1 MNWLSRSIRI
11 KILMIAAIGAG
22 LLIAT
27 ALFAL
32 SKSLGPI
39 VTLELM
45 LVATAINMAAIYW
58 VIQKQIVTPARQL
71 SNDLNRLDRGDFS
84 FPIHISTQ
92 DEIGKIAFSAERVRT
107 NLSKIFHEVNSSAA
121 EISLTMAKLTSTTQV
136 ATQQSRLQYDAAST
150 TAATSD
156 QLAGS
161 LSSVSGI
168 AEVVSQH
175 TNDGM
180 EKTHKSNE
188 YISQLIGEIDLVGS
202 AVREIAESV
211 HEFIQST
218 NTITSMTKQVKEI
231 ADQTNLLALNAAI
244 EAARAG
250 EQGRGFA
257 VVADEVRK
265 LAEKSS
271 ISANEIDAVTKSLEQ
286 KSGVV
291 EKSIQQ
297 GLQSLAAGDEVIESV
312 VMEIGEA
319 NQSIG
324 RAKQKIEDI
333 SVFLSKQ
340 ESVNNKVVGE
350 IANII
355 RLTETAY
362 LSVNSASDEAHNLN
376 QLTDRLGNIVKQLK
390 GK

>member
-1 MNWLSRSIRI
+1 M
-11 KILMIAAIGAG
+11 
-22 LLIAT
+22 T
-27 ALFAL
+27 
-32 SKSLGPI
+32 
-39 VTLELM
+39 
-45 LVATAINMAAIYW
+45 
-58 VIQKQIVTPARQL
+58 
-71 SNDLNRLDRGDFS
+71 
-84 FPIHISTQ
+84 
-92 DEIGKIAFSAERVRT
+92 
-107 NLSKIFHEVNSSAA
+107 
-121 EISLTMAKLTSTTQV
+121 KLTSATQV

-161 LSSVSGI
+161 MSSVSGV
-168 AEVVSQH
+168 AEGVSQH

-271 ISANEIDAVTKSLEQ
+271 LSANEIDAVTKSLEQ

-312 VMEIGEA
+312 VMEIGDA

-324 RAKQKIEDI
+324 RAKQKIDDI
-333 SVFLSKQ
+333 SAFLDKQ
-340 ESVNNKVVGE
+340 ESVNNKVVDE

-355 RLTETAY
+355 RLTEAAQ

-376 QLTDRLGNIVKQLK
+376 QLTNRLGNIVKQLK

>member
-1 MNWLSRSIRI
+1 MSWLGRSIRI
-11 KILMIAAIGAG
+11 KILIVATMGAG
-22 LLIAT
+22 LLVAT

-32 SKSLGPI
+32 AESLSQI
-39 VTLELM
+39 ATLELM
-45 LVATAINMAAIYW
+45 LAAAAVNMATVYW
-58 VIQKQIVTPARQL
+58 VIQTQIVAPAQRL
-71 SNDLNRLDRGDFS
+71 TNDLNRLDRGDFS
-84 FPIHISTQ
+84 SPIHIATQ
-92 DEIGKIAFSAERVRT
+92 DEIGKVAFSAERVRA
-107 NLSKIFHEVNSSAA
+107 NLSKIFHEVNNSAA
-121 EISLTMAKLTSTTQV
+121 EISLTMAKLTD
-136 ATQQSRLQYDAAST
+136 ATQEAIRQSQLQHDAAST
-150 TAATSD
+150 TAATSE

-161 LSSVSGI
+161 MSSVSGV
-168 AEVVSQH
+168 AEGVSQH
-175 TNDGM
+175 TNEGM
-180 EKTHKSNE
+180 EQTHKSNE
-188 YISQLIGEIDLVGS
+188 YISQLIGEIDMVGS

-271 ISANEIDAVTKSLEQ
+271 VSANEIDTVTKSLEQ
-286 KSGVV
+286 KSGIV

-324 RAKQKIEDI
+324 RAKQKIDDI
-333 SVFLSKQ
+333 SASLNQ
-340 ESVNNKVVGE
+340 QAGINNEVVAAV
-350 IANII
+350 ANVT
-355 RLTETAY
+355 RLTEATYHA
-362 LSVNSASDEAHNLN
+362 VNSVSTEANNLH
-376 QLTDRLGNIVKQLK
+376 QLADRLGNIVKQLK

>member
-11 KILMIAAIGAG
+11 KILMIAAMGAG

-39 VTLELM
+39 LTLELM

-71 SNDLNRLDRGDFS
+71 SNDLYRLDRGDFS

-92 DEIGKIAFSAERVRT
+92 DEIGEIAFSAERVRA

-121 EISLTMAKLTSTTQV
+121 EISLTMEKLTSATQV

-156 QLAGS
+156 QLAAS
-161 LSSVSGI
+161 MSSVSGV
-168 AEVVSQH
+168 AEGVSQH

-271 ISANEIDAVTKSLEQ
+271 VSANEIDAVTKSLEQ

-355 RLTETAY
+355 RLTEAAH